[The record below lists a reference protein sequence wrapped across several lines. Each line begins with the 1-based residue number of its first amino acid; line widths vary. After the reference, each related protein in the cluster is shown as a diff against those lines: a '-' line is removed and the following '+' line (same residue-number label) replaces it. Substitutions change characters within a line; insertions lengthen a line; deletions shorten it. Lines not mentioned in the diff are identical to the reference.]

1 MQSSARAHA
10 NIALVKY
17 WGKSDPVL
25 NVPAVGSISVT
36 LEKLWSD
43 TDVEFSPALRHDSL
57 VLDGKQD
64 AAQLARVSGCLDLLR
79 ERAGTQDRAAVVSR
93 NNFPT
98 GAGLAS
104 SASGFAALV
113 CAAARALGLELSPTE
128 LSILARRGSGSAA
141 RSIFGGYV
149 EMRAGAAADGSDSY
163 AEAVLPAADW
173 PLTVVIAVTTR
184 EPKATGSTRGMQV
197 TATTSPY
204 YPAWI
209 ESSTVD
215 LDAARQAICGRDF
228 PRLAEV
234 AEHSCLKL
242 HALAMSSRPGLIYWN
257 PATVA
262 CIDAVRKLQRDGM
275 PVFFTIDAGPQLKAL
290 CLPDAADDV
299 VDALRALPGVLDLIV
314 TGLGP
319 GVELVQ
325 AT

>member
-25 NVPAVGSISVT
+25 NVPAVGSLSVT
-36 LEKLWSD
+36 LDKLWSD
-43 TDVEFSPALRHDSL
+43 TQVEFSPALRHDSL

-79 ERAGTQDRAAVVSR
+79 ERAGTHDRAAVVSR

-113 CAAARALGLELSPTE
+113 CAAARALELELSPTE

-149 EMRAGAAADGSDSY
+149 EMHAGAAADGSDSY
-163 AEAVLPAADW
+163 AEAVLQAADW

-184 EPKATGSTRGMQV
+184 EPKATGSTQGMQA
-197 TATTSPY
+197 TAATSPY

-209 ESSTVD
+209 ESSTLD
-215 LDAARQAICGRDF
+215 LGTARQAICGRDF

-290 CLPDAADDV
+290 CLPEATDDV

-319 GVELVQ
+319 GVEPAQ
-325 AT
+325 AS

>member
-25 NVPAVGSISVT
+25 NVPAVGSLSVT
-36 LEKLWSD
+36 LDKLWSD
-43 TDVEFSPALRHDSL
+43 TQVEFSPALRHDSL

-79 ERAGTQDRAAVVSR
+79 ERAGTHDRAAVVSR

-113 CAAARALGLELSPTE
+113 CAAARALELELSPTE

-149 EMRAGAAADGSDSY
+149 EMHAGAAADGSDSY
-163 AEAVLPAADW
+163 AEAVLQAADW

-184 EPKATGSTRGMQV
+184 EPKATARPKGCKPRPRRRRTTRHG
-197 TATTSPY
+197 
-204 YPAWI
+204 
-209 ESSTVD
+209 
-215 LDAARQAICGRDF
+215 
-228 PRLAEV
+228 
-234 AEHSCLKL
+234 
-242 HALAMSSRPGLIYWN
+242 SSRALWISVRPGRLF
-257 PATVA
+257 
-262 CIDAVRKLQRDGM
+262 AVETFRGWPRSPSTAVSSCM
-275 PVFFTIDAGPQLKAL
+275 RWRCRAA
-290 CLPDAADDV
+290 PD
-299 VDALRALPGVLDLIV
+299 
-314 TGLGP
+314 
-319 GVELVQ
+319 
-325 AT
+325 